1 MKVITV
7 TFHLK
12 EQLLDVLKENLY
24 EKQNCWKEMMIG
36 TNIGLIIE
44 FNETPPLSAKT
55 QNPGLWFETYSQRR
69 LSNMAFVTLS

>member
-12 EQLLDVLKENLY
+12 EQLHDVLKENLY

-44 FNETPPLSAKT
+44 MKLLPSLPKPKTP
-55 QNPGLWFETYSQRR
+55 
-69 LSNMAFVTLS
+69 AFDLKHTPNAALAIWHM

>member
-12 EQLLDVLKENLY
+12 EQLHDVLKENLY

-55 QNPGLWFETYSQRR
+55 P
-69 LSNMAFVTLS
+69 AFDLKHTPNIALAIWHM